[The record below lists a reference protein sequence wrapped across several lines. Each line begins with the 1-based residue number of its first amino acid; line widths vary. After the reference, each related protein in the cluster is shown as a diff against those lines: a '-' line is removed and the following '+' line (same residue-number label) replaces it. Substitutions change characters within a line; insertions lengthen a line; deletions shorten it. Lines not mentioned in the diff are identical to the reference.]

1 MTDHAQ
7 RIAEEARIR
16 EMECRV
22 KPLIIMLSVCIIALL
37 ADSILDTYA
46 AYKYQGQIKTAKAF
60 ASALNGAMVDTG
72 ESVITCQIKKIELVK
87 GIK

>member
-22 KPLIIMLSVCIIALL
+22 KPLIILLSICIILVL
-37 ADSILDTYA
+37 ADSLLETYA

-60 ASALNGAMVDTG
+60 ASALNGAVVDTG
-72 ESVITCQIKKIELVK
+72 ESIITCQIKKTELVQ

>member
-16 EMECRV
+16 EMECRA
-22 KPLIIMLSVCIIALL
+22 KPLIIVCILCVVALL
-37 ADSILDTYA
+37 ADSLLDTYA
-46 AYKYQGQIKTAKAF
+46 AYKYSGQIKTAQAF
-60 ASALNGAMVDTG
+60 ANALNGAVVDTG
-72 ESVITCQIKKIELVK
+72 ESIITCQIKKSELVK